1 MPGFGIGLLVLGFWR
16 WSFGIGLFT
25 FEISAFGFFGV
36 VFCRWCFC
44 VGILHFTMW
53 DATSIELHEFM
64 TTWTAV
70 AFGLKLAQVNQC
82 LKQLKFGSSLPQV
95 EQRLKCQAMTI
106 AFCVSQ
112 FGRFGV
118 VFFALFRFFFA
129 NGFLPL
135 DFSVGFQCLAF
146 LAVGS
151 VFLRLLSCF
160 LCANANTILILKVA
174 ALSNT

>member
-64 TTWTAV
+64 TTWTAI

-82 LKQLKFGSSLPQV
+82 LKQLNFGSSLPQV
-95 EQRLKCQAMTI
+95 EQC
-106 AFCVSQ
+106 
-112 FGRFGV
+112 
-118 VFFALFRFFFA
+118 
-129 NGFLPL
+129 
-135 DFSVGFQCLAF
+135 
-146 LAVGS
+146 
-151 VFLRLLSCF
+151 LSCEH
-160 LCANANTILILKVA
+160 V
-174 ALSNT
+174 